1 MTQIDVFVINIPRH
15 TERLSNFIKHYPD
28 KCHVV
33 QAIEGREHWNT
44 DVMLKWPNMN
54 HSIIASNYKGLQLSM
69 RKAIITAKE
78 IDSDWAVVCEDDGE
92 FPKTVDFESIIKRFH
107 DSQVIWLDARNK
119 EGNGYIPY
127 SRMNSVMYH
136 KSVFEL
142 MINELHPDTS
152 KEMNQWEKHHKKQVM
167 VNDYYIPWML
177 SRSGF
182 KVSSMKVVKSNVQT
196 KKFKSSLRGNG
207 DWKTKYDGTLDD
219 NTSYSFDG
227 LYNIFRN
234 QTAQK

>member
-1 MTQIDVFVINIPRH
+1 MVDHSQRTVSYPTHPCTVHANACQCM
-15 TERLSNFIKHYPD
+15 SN
-28 KCHVV
+28 
-33 QAIEGREHWNT
+33 A
-44 DVMLKWPNMN
+44 
-54 HSIIASNYKGLQLSM
+54 
-69 RKAIITAKE
+69 
-78 IDSDWAVVCEDDGE
+78 
-92 FPKTVDFESIIKRFH
+92 
-107 DSQVIWLDARNK
+107 
-119 EGNGYIPY
+119 
-127 SRMNSVMYH
+127 VMYH

-152 KEMNQWEKHHKKQVM
+152 KEMSQWEKHHNKQVM

-196 KKFKSSLRGNG
+196 KKFKSSVRCNG

-227 LYNIFRN
+227 LYNIFRS
-234 QTAQK
+234 KIGR